1 MTVDYNKLGVIGVD
15 RIVINNFKIL
25 NFEDLE
31 KKEIINKLER
41 IQRYEIKDNLFHL
54 IYSQVSKTSGE
65 KYSYATLEFNPTKM
79 KFGHNIY
86 NSNELEILESLNII
100 TTILLNDGIKINL
113 SEAKIKEIE
122 INITLN
128 IPYEILNET
137 ILLILKA
144 NSNRA
149 IGVYSISDSYV
160 PWKIKQDRCIYI
172 NTKSETKEVTGKIIK
187 VYDKSFEM
195 LHKHNKEIQSGLTRV
210 EVLFG
215 RDYYRYTLENMGLD
229 NSLDTFLKASI
240 AEQLFVKAIEY
251 ELKIKPMRELDKIK
265 SNLEKAFNNFRRTE
279 RNKRKERNRL
289 KKIGKEIPKYLKEER
304 GVFEYLRRE
313 SWIFDYSFL
322 YEIVKD
328 NVVSK
333 HRKDYE
339 RQIIKKY
346 LNINNKQ
353 IFTSFLKLI
362 FLPI

>member
-1 MTVDYNKLGVIGVD
+1 
-15 RIVINNFKIL
+15 
-25 NFEDLE
+25 
-31 KKEIINKLER
+31 
-41 IQRYEIKDNLFHL
+41 
-54 IYSQVSKTSGE
+54 
-65 KYSYATLEFNPTKM
+65 
-79 KFGHNIY
+79 
-86 NSNELEILESLNII
+86 
-100 TTILLNDGIKINL
+100 
-113 SEAKIKEIE
+113 
-122 INITLN
+122 
-128 IPYEILNET
+128 
-137 ILLILKA
+137 
-144 NSNRA
+144 
-149 IGVYSISDSYV
+149 
-160 PWKIKQDRCIYI
+160 
-172 NTKSETKEVTGKIIK
+172 
-187 VYDKSFEM
+187 M